1 VRKPNRPFF
10 ARRAEEKDRF
20 VDLVEILDEVAAGTT
35 MFTIDIMYPLRKV

>member
-1 VRKPNRPFF
+1 VRNPI
-10 ARRAEEKDRF
+10 ARFSLVEQRKRIGF